1 MKTEAL
7 AFLVSIFAGG
17 ALCWAMLPLLRAFKA
32 GQPILGYVDNHRSKS
47 GTPTMGGFSFAVAAC
62 AVFAAFF
69 ARSDARLALVCAALA
84 LSFLAVGAFDD
95 GIKIKTKKNEGLTVK
110 QKIIFQTAISLIV
123 SLFVYFKGHTDFFIP
138 FFNVYC
144 DLGFFAVPLCF
155 FVFLATTNCVNLT
168 DGLDGL
174 AGGVCYVYFLIFYA
188 LIKAQIMLFP
198 DNYVLPAEAENI
210 ARLCLVQAGAL
221 LGYLIFNTYKASVF
235 MGDTG
240 SLYLGG
246 MVASTGIL
254 SGNAFFIAFIGATFV
269 ASGVSVLIQVAHYKR
284 TKKRVFLMAPLHH
297 HFEYKGYGES
307 KICYCYK
314 LVTLVLGV
322 ACALSLTI

>member
-1 MKTEAL
+1 MKTDAV
-7 AFLVSIFAGG
+7 AFLVSVLAGG
-17 ALCWAMLPLLRAFKA
+17 VLCGALLPLLRAFKA

-47 GTPTMGGFSFAVAAC
+47 GTPTMGGFSFAIAAC
-62 AVFAAFF
+62 TVFAAFF
-69 ARSDARLALVCAALA
+69 ARTDARLSIVCAVLA
-84 LSFLAVGAFDD
+84 LSFLAIGAFDD
-95 GIKIKTKKNEGLTVK
+95 GIKIKTKKNEGLTAK
-110 QKIIFQTAISLIV
+110 QKILFQTAISLIV
-123 SLFVYFKGHTDFFIP
+123 SFFVYFKGYTDFFIP
-138 FFNVYC
+138 FFNVYY
-144 DLGFFAVPLCF
+144 DFGFWSVPLCL

-174 AGGVCYVYFLIFYA
+174 AGGVCYVYFFMFYA
-188 LIKAQIMLFP
+188 LIKAQVALFP
-198 DNYVLPAEAENI
+198 DNYVLPSEAANI
-210 ARLCLVQAGAL
+210 ARLCLIQAGAL
-221 LGYLIFNTYKASVF
+221 LGYLVFNTYKASVF

-254 SGNAFFIAFIGATFV
+254 SGNVFFIPFIGAAFV

-314 LVTLVLGV
+314 LATLILGV
-322 ACALSLTI
+322 ACVLSLTV